1 MKTTLLF
8 LGLSVWWVSIALAQ
22 SASRTEIPAFSTGD
36 VIEFL
41 DGDYVITAG
50 IDLPLTQWEPGTNP
64 NMNHDNRAGQSPGD
78 YHTMGGRFY
87 VERADIGPGPTA
99 IYVIGM
105 RGNFSVSVNGTEVFR
120 NYAVTSDQM
129 NPWYRPFLIPVSDS
143 ILTDGLNEILVHSFS
158 RKSVGIG
165 RVLIGSNSTLVT
177 HYNTRYFWHMTAPI
191 AASFAMLVVSCLVL
205 AIWFARKDEMELLW
219 LSISGAL
226 WFVRNHQYYSDAIP
240 YNYSLHAIVSVH
252 STYFAMAATAAFYLC
267 YIKFPYRNW
276 IIAGMFLLGAAVTY
290 TKVTFALSSSYV
302 YMATT
307 VVLCILAVVASF
319 DMYRHR
325 SLERG
330 ALGFGLLLL
339 PLASI
344 HDVVMLWR
352 HGGDGH
358 ATYYAVFCGP
368 IYIGVFLV
376 SFGKRVL
383 EAFEDLG
390 RSKLVLEKSV
400 ADTRAELMA
409 SEEMRRELLV
419 DQALTSERARL
430 MQEMHDGIGSNLT
443 TALAVARQQDQSD
456 TTIDVLKRALGDL
469 KLTVDSLEPI
479 EGDLVALIG
488 NLRHRMA
495 RDLADAGITCKW
507 EVEDCRPLPWLDATN
522 ALHVLRIHNE
532 AISNILAHSNAT
544 EMRIGCYESAHN
556 GVEGICTFVA
566 DNGDGFDVDHV
577 TTGKGLN
584 NIKARAHSL
593 HGTFFCR
600 AQPGCGTTIRLWFPY
615 VRSDAGPHEC
625 AE

>member
-8 LGLSVWWVSIALAQ
+8 LCLSACWVGIALAQ
-22 SASRTEIPAFSTGD
+22 TASRTQVPAFSNGD

-41 DGDYVITAG
+41 DGEYVITAG
-50 IDLPLTQWEPGTNP
+50 MDLPLTQWEPDTNP
-64 NMNHDNRAGQSPGD
+64 NMNRDNRAGQRPGD

-105 RGNFSVSVNGTEVFR
+105 RGNFSVSVNGTDIFR
-120 NYAVTSDQM
+120 NYAETSDQM

-143 ILTDGLNEILVHSFS
+143 ILTPGLNEILVHSLS

-177 HYNTRYFWHMTAPI
+177 HYKSRYFWHMTAPI
-191 AASFAMLVVSCLVL
+191 AASFAMLAVSFLVFAL
-205 AIWFARKDEMELLW
+205 WFARKNEMELLW
-219 LSISGAL
+219 LSLSGVL

-267 YIKFPYRNW
+267 YIKFPYRNR
-276 IIAGMFLLGAAVTY
+276 IIAGMFLLGAVVTC
-290 TKVTFALSSSYV
+290 TKVIFALSSTYV
-302 YMATT
+302 YIATT
-307 VVLCILAVVASF
+307 IILCMVAIVASF
-319 DMYRHR
+319 DIYRHR
-325 SLERG
+325 NLERG
-330 ALGFGLLLL
+330 ALGFGLLLM
-339 PLASI
+339 PFASI
-344 HDVVMLWR
+344 HDVVMLLR
-352 HGGDGH
+352 YGGDGH

-368 IYIGVFLV
+368 VYIAIFLV

-390 RSKLVLEKSV
+390 RSKSVLEQSV

-409 SEEMRRELLV
+409 SEAMRRELLV

-443 TALAVARQQDQSD
+443 TALAVARQQDQSN

-507 EVEDCRPLPWLDATN
+507 EVEDCRPLTWLDATN

-544 EMRIGCYESAHN
+544 EMRIGCYESKHN
-556 GVEGICTFVA
+556 GVEGISTFVA
-566 DNGDGFDVDHV
+566 DNGDGFEVEQANK
-577 TTGKGLN
+577 GKGLN
-584 NIKARAHSL
+584 NIRSRAHSL
-593 HGTFFCR
+593 HGAFFCH
-600 AQPGCGTTIRLWFPY
+600 AQPGSGTTVRLWFPY
-615 VRSDAGPHEC
+615 VRTDAHPHE
-625 AE
+625 AGN